1 MLVEKLPPVKSTL
14 QPSNHPYLNGA
25 WTPQHEEVNAFDLE
39 VIEGTIPTDIDGI
52 YLRNTENQ
60 LHQPL
65 GRYHP
70 FDGDGMIHQIDFSGG
85 KASYR
90 NRFVRTRC
98 FQAEQDAG
106 GSLWG
111 GLMDRTGTSLCP
123 GFGAHGSLKDSS
135 STDIIVHAGKAVS
148 TFYQCGEGYILD
160 PETLEQEGVASWVPL
175 DGISAHPK
183 VDGRTG
189 ELLFFNYSKHAP
201 YMHYGVVGPDGK
213 LAHYVP
219 VPLPG
224 PRLPHDMMFTPNW
237 SILCDF
243 PLFWDE
249 ELLKRDVHVTR
260 LHEGLASRFALIPRY
275 GQPEDIRWFEAD
287 PTFVLHFINAYEDG
301 DEVVLDGYFEEDP
314 YPSPIEG
321 GGEYAHMMAYVDEH
335 SFKPKLH
342 RWRFNLADGT
352 TKEARLDDRILEFGM
367 MNERYRGLPYRFA
380 YSTTS
385 KPGWFLF
392 NGFVKHDL
400 QTGESWS
407 LMLDE
412 GRYGSE
418 APFAPRIGAVDEDDG
433 YLVSFITDENRGT
446 SECILIDCKRF
457 KDGPVCRIALP
468 HKISSGTHAHWVDRT
483 DLNKYL

>member
-1 MLVEKLPPVKSTL
+1 MRVDKLPPVKATL

-25 WTPQHEEVNAFDLE
+25 WTPQHEEVTATDLD
-39 VIEGTIPTDIDGI
+39 VIEGRIPDDIDGI

-111 GLMDRTGTSLCP
+111 GLMDKSSLSKRP

-148 TFYQCGEGYILD
+148 TFYQCGEGYVLD

-183 VDGRTG
+183 VDQRTG

-201 YMHYGVVGPDGK
+201 YMHYGVVDRSGR

-219 VPLPG
+219 IPLPG
-224 PRLPHDMMFTPNW
+224 PRLPHDMMFTQNW
-237 SILCDF
+237 SILCDV

-301 DEVVLDGYFEEDP
+301 DEVILDGYFEEDP
-314 YPSPIEG
+314 YPPPLENADG
-321 GGEYAHMMAYVDEH
+321 YGHMMAYVDEH

-352 TKEARLDDRILEFGM
+352 TREERLDDRILEFGM
-367 MNERYRGLPYRFA
+367 MNQRYLGLPYRYA

-392 NGFVKHDL
+392 NGFVKHDMV
-400 QTGESWS
+400 TGESWS
-407 LMLDE
+407 VELPE

-418 APFAPRIGAVDEDDG
+418 APFAPRVGAVDEDDG
-433 YLVSFITDENRGT
+433 YLVSFVTDENRGT
-446 SECILIDCKRF
+446 SECIVIDCKRF
-457 KDGPVCRIALP
+457 ADGPVCRSALP
-468 HKISSGTHAHWVDRT
+468 HKISSGTHAHWADRSA
-483 DLNKYL
+483 L